1 MVEYGWLT
9 YRCIINKSSIK
20 GGINLGNR
28 NKGMKIYFQRLVA
41 VSVCFLLFFLGS
53 NYSKAETV
61 TPITLNPKDVEA
73 FTNKVIPEKMKKEN
87 AAGVALVVVKDNQ
100 ILFQKGFG
108 FSDKEK
114 STPIDPKKTVFRLAS
129 ISKVFTASA
138 VMQLVEQGKIDIN
151 KDIVNYMGGLK
162 YQNKMGEPVTMEHL
176 LTHTTGFDYVDP
188 RPEDIHYQENDYTML
203 KDYVEDNMPTVVRKP
218 GDTYTYDN
226 FASMLQ
232 GYIVQSLT
240 NTPFYKYMAK
250 NIFYPLEM
258 HNSSFVMTNF
268 IKEKLATGYDAKGN
282 AIPFYQTR
290 PTDMPQGSMFSTG
303 SDVANFMI
311 AQLNDGKYKNNQILQ
326 KETVEDMQKTKFA
339 LHPKYPNMTYGFEFF
354 SPQSHN
360 GQYVFGKGGNIPGFS
375 SLMWLIPEHKI
386 GVFVV
391 TNKDSSA
398 LPVEVF
404 DDFMN
409 EYFPDKIKPE
419 YLNPNEE
426 ELKKFEGV
434 YRDLRL
440 KNLVSHVNISEGK
453 LYVTDKVYGKQELKQ
468 IDPLLFE
475 DEKGNYMAFKLH
487 KDGTVKE
494 MIHWNSGSSAL
505 KLSEPERFKDV
516 DENHPYAKFI
526 DPLHQYEVLQANKEG
541 NFTPESSLTRA
552 EFVYWLS
559 QIAYFA
565 PPSKKEPVFTDVKNH
580 PYAPHIQKLYEIGI
594 LYEKEGEQFHPD
606 RAITRQE
613 AAWIT
618 WQYLKMLGAP
628 SADATLKGDTDDWAI
643 ESVKNIVGHRLVG
656 PEVIYNEDGS
666 ADYLSKQSMKRQE
679 AAALLFYVLLSS

>member
-1 MVEYGWLT
+1 M
-9 YRCIINKSSIK
+9 
-20 GGINLGNR
+20 GNR
-28 NKGMKIYFQRLVA
+28 NKRMKIYFQRLIA
-41 VSVCFLLFFLGS
+41 VSVCFLLFFPGS

-61 TPITLNPKDVEA
+61 ASITLNLKDVEA

-114 STPIDPKKTVFRLAS
+114 KTPIDPKKTVFRLAS

-138 VMQLVEQGKIDIN
+138 VMQLVEQGKIDLN

-162 YQNKMGEPVTMEHL
+162 YQNNMGEPVTMEHL

-232 GYIVQSLT
+232 GYIVQNLT

-311 AQLNDGKYKNNQILQ
+311 AQLNDGKFKNNQILQ

-354 SPQSHN
+354 SAQSHN

-409 EYFPDKIKPE
+409 QYFPDKTKPE

-440 KNLVSHVNISEGK
+440 KNLMSHVNISEGK
-453 LYVTDKVYGKQELKQ
+453 LYVSDKVYGKQELKQ

-494 MIHWNSGSSAL
+494 MIHWNSGSSAV

-516 DENHPYAKFI
+516 DENHLYAKFI
-526 DPLHQYEVLQANKEG
+526 NPLHQYEVLQANKEG
-541 NFTPESSLTRA
+541 NFNPGSSLTRA
-552 EFVYWLS
+552 EFAYWLS
-559 QIAYFA
+559 QIAYFT
-565 PPSKKEPVFTDVKNH
+565 PPSKKEPVFSDVKNH

-606 RAITRQE
+606 RAINRQE

-628 SADATLKGDTDDWAI
+628 SADAILKGETDDWAI

>member
-61 TPITLNPKDVEA
+61 TPITLNPKDVDA

-114 STPIDPKKTVFRLAS
+114 STLIDPKKTVFRLAS

-282 AIPFYQTR
+282 VIPFYQTR

-526 DPLHQYEVLQANKEG
+526 DSLHQYEVLQANKEG

-628 SADATLKGDTDDWAI
+628 SADATLKGDTDNWAI

>member
-1 MVEYGWLT
+1 M
-9 YRCIINKSSIK
+9 
-20 GGINLGNR
+20 GNR
-28 NKGMKIYFQRLVA
+28 NKRMKIYFQRLIA
-41 VSVCFLLFFLGS
+41 VSVCILLVFLGS
-53 NYSKAETV
+53 NCSKAETV
-61 TPITLNPKDVEA
+61 APITLNPKDVEA

-114 STPIDPKKTVFRLAS
+114 NTPIDPKKTVFRLAS

-138 VMQLVEQGKIDIN
+138 VMQLVEQGKIDLN

-162 YQNKMGEPVTMEHL
+162 YQNNMGEPVTMEHL

-188 RPEDIHYQENDYTML
+188 RPQDIHYQENDYTML
-203 KDYVEDNMPTVVRKP
+203 KEYVEDNMPTVVRKP

-232 GYIVQSLT
+232 GYIVQNLT

-311 AQLNDGKYKNNQILQ
+311 AQLNDGKFKNNQILQ

-375 SLMWLIPEHKI
+375 SLMWLIPDYKI

-409 EYFPDKIKPE
+409 EYFPDKTKPE
-419 YLNPNEE
+419 YLKPNEE

-440 KNLVSHVNISEGK
+440 KNLMSHVNISEGK
-453 LYVTDKVYGKQELKQ
+453 LYVSDKAYGKQELKQ

-494 MIHWNSGSSAL
+494 MIHWNSGSSAV

-526 DPLHQYEVLQANKEG
+526 NPLHQYEVLQANNEG

-552 EFVYWLS
+552 EFAYWLS
-559 QIAYFA
+559 QIAYFT
-565 PPSKKEPVFTDVKNH
+565 PPSKKEPVFSDVKNH
-580 PYAPHIQKLYEIGI
+580 PYASHIQKLYEIGI

-606 RAITRQE
+606 REITRQE

-628 SADATLKGDTDDWAI
+628 SADATLKGETDDWAI

-656 PEVIYNEDGS
+656 PEVIYSEDGS

>member
-1 MVEYGWLT
+1 M
-9 YRCIINKSSIK
+9 
-20 GGINLGNR
+20 GNR
-28 NKGMKIYFQRLVA
+28 NKRMKIYFQRLIA
-41 VSVCFLLFFLGS
+41 VSVCILLVFLGS
-53 NYSKAETV
+53 NCSKAETV
-61 TPITLNPKDVEA
+61 APITLNPKDVEA

-114 STPIDPKKTVFRLAS
+114 NTPIDPKKTVFRLAS

-138 VMQLVEQGKIDIN
+138 VMQLVEQGKIDLN

-162 YQNKMGEPVTMEHL
+162 YQNNMGEPVTMEHL

-188 RPEDIHYQENDYTML
+188 RPQDIHYQENNYTML
-203 KDYVEDNMPTVVRKP
+203 KEYVEDNMPTVVRKP

-232 GYIVQSLT
+232 GYIVQNLT

-311 AQLNDGKYKNNQILQ
+311 AQLNDGKFKNNQILQ

-375 SLMWLIPEHKI
+375 SLMWLIPDHKI

-409 EYFPDKIKPE
+409 EYFPDKTKPE
-419 YLNPNEE
+419 YLKPNEE

-440 KNLVSHVNISEGK
+440 KNLMSHVNISEGK
-453 LYVTDKVYGKQELKQ
+453 LYVSDKAYGKQELKQ

-494 MIHWNSGSSAL
+494 MIHWNSGSSAV

-526 DPLHQYEVLQANKEG
+526 NPLHQYEVLQANNEG

-552 EFVYWLS
+552 EFAYWLS
-559 QIAYFA
+559 QIAYFT
-565 PPSKKEPVFTDVKNH
+565 PPSKKEPVFSDVKNH
-580 PYAPHIQKLYEIGI
+580 PYASHIQKLYEIGI

-606 RAITRQE
+606 REITRQE

-628 SADATLKGDTDDWAI
+628 SADATLKGETDDWAI

-656 PEVIYNEDGS
+656 PEVIYSEDGS

>member
-1 MVEYGWLT
+1 
-9 YRCIINKSSIK
+9 
-20 GGINLGNR
+20 
-28 NKGMKIYFQRLVA
+28 MKIYFQRLVA
-41 VSVCFLLFFLGS
+41 VSVCFLLVFLGS

-61 TPITLNPKDVEA
+61 APITLNPKDVEA

-114 STPIDPKKTVFRLAS
+114 NTPIDPKKTVFRLAS

-138 VMQLVEQGKIDIN
+138 VMQLVEQGKIELN

-162 YQNKMGEPVTMEHL
+162 YQNNMGEPVTMEHL

-188 RPEDIHYQENDYTML
+188 RSEDIHYQDNDYTML

-232 GYIVQSLT
+232 GYIVQNLT
-240 NTPFYKYMAK
+240 NTSFYKYMAK

-282 AIPFYQTR
+282 AILFYQTR

-311 AQLNDGKYKNNQILQ
+311 TQLNDGKFKNNQILQ

-409 EYFPDKIKPE
+409 EYFPDKTKPE
-419 YLNPNEE
+419 YLKPNEE

-440 KNLVSHVNISEGK
+440 KNLMSHVNISEGK
-453 LYVTDKVYGKQELKQ
+453 LYVSDRVYGKQELKQ

-494 MIHWNSGSSAL
+494 MIHWNSGSSAV

-552 EFVYWLS
+552 EFAYWLS
-559 QIAYFA
+559 QIAYFT
-565 PPSKKEPVFTDVKNH
+565 PPSKKEPVFSDVKNH

-606 RAITRQE
+606 RTITRQE

-628 SADATLKGDTDDWAI
+628 SADATLKGETDDWAI

>member
-1 MVEYGWLT
+1 M
-9 YRCIINKSSIK
+9 
-20 GGINLGNR
+20 GNR
-28 NKGMKIYFQRLVA
+28 NKRMKIYFERLIA

-61 TPITLNPKDVEA
+61 VPITLNPKDVEA

-114 STPIDPKKTVFRLAS
+114 NTPIDPKKTVFRLAS

-162 YQNKMGEPVTMEHL
+162 YQNNRGEPVTMEHL

-203 KDYVEDNMPTVVRKP
+203 KDYVEVNMPTVVRKP

-232 GYIVQSLT
+232 GYIVQNLT

-282 AIPFYQTR
+282 VIPFYQTR

-311 AQLNDGKYKNNQILQ
+311 AQLNDGKFKNNQILQ

-360 GQYVFGKGGNIPGFS
+360 GQYVFGKSGNIPGFS

-409 EYFPDKIKPE
+409 QYFPDKTKPE
-419 YLNPNEE
+419 YLKPNEE

-440 KNLVSHVNISEGK
+440 KNLMSHVNISEGK
-453 LYVTDKVYGKQELKQ
+453 LYVSDKAYGKQELKQ

-494 MIHWNSGSSAL
+494 MIHWNSGSSAM

-526 DPLHQYEVLQANKEG
+526 NPLHQYEVLQANKEG

-552 EFVYWLS
+552 EFAYWLS
-559 QIAYFA
+559 QIAYFT
-565 PPSKKEPVFTDVKNH
+565 PPSKKEPVFSDVKNH

-628 SADATLKGDTDDWAI
+628 SADATLKGETDDWAI

>member
-1 MVEYGWLT
+1 
-9 YRCIINKSSIK
+9 
-20 GGINLGNR
+20 
-28 NKGMKIYFQRLVA
+28 MKKFFQRLVA
-41 VSVCFLLFFLGS
+41 VSVCFLLVFLGS

-61 TPITLNPKDVEA
+61 APIALKPKDVEA

-87 AAGVALVVVKDNQ
+87 AAGVALVVVKDSQ

-114 STPIDPKKTVFRLAS
+114 NTPIDPKKTVFRLAS

-138 VMQLVEQGKIDIN
+138 VMQLVEQGKIDLN

-162 YQNKMGEPVTMEHL
+162 YQNNMGEPVTMEHL

-232 GYIVQSLT
+232 GYIVQNLT

-250 NIFYPLEM
+250 NVFYPLEM

-311 AQLNDGKYKNNQILQ
+311 AQLNDGKFKNNQILQ
-326 KETVEDMQKTKFA
+326 KEILEDMQKTKFA

-409 EYFPDKIKPE
+409 QYFPDKTKPE

-440 KNLVSHVNISEGK
+440 KNLMSHVNISEGK
-453 LYVTDKVYGKQELKQ
+453 LYVSDKVYGKQELKQ

-487 KDGTVKE
+487 KDGAVKE
-494 MIHWNSGSSAL
+494 MIHWNSGSSAV

-526 DPLHQYEVLQANKEG
+526 NPLHQYEVLQANKEG

-552 EFVYWLS
+552 EFAYWLS
-559 QIAYFA
+559 QIAYFT
-565 PPSKKEPVFTDVKNH
+565 PPSKKEPVFSDVKNH

>member
-1 MVEYGWLT
+1 M
-9 YRCIINKSSIK
+9 
-20 GGINLGNR
+20 GNR
-28 NKGMKIYFQRLVA
+28 NKRMKNYFQRLIA
-41 VSVCFLLFFLGS
+41 VSVCILLVFLGS

-61 TPITLNPKDVEA
+61 APITLNPKDLEA

-114 STPIDPKKTVFRLAS
+114 NTPIDPKKTVFRLAS

-138 VMQLVEQGKIDIN
+138 VMQLVEQGKIDLN

-162 YQNKMGEPVTMEHL
+162 YQNNMGEPVTMEHL

-232 GYIVQSLT
+232 GYIVQNLT

-311 AQLNDGKYKNNQILQ
+311 AQLNDGKFKNNQILQ

-409 EYFPDKIKPE
+409 EYFPDKTKPE
-419 YLNPNEE
+419 YLKPNEE

-440 KNLVSHVNISEGK
+440 KNLMSHVNISEGK
-453 LYVTDKVYGKQELKQ
+453 LYVSDKAYGKQELKQ

-494 MIHWNSGSSAL
+494 MIHWNSGSSAV
-505 KLSEPERFKDV
+505 KLSEPERFKDI

-526 DPLHQYEVLQANKEG
+526 NPLHQYEVLQANKEG

-552 EFVYWLS
+552 EFAYWLS
-559 QIAYFA
+559 QIAYFT
-565 PPSKKEPVFTDVKNH
+565 PPSKKEPMFSDVKNH

-628 SADATLKGDTDDWAI
+628 SADATLKGETDDWAI

>member
-1 MVEYGWLT
+1 
-9 YRCIINKSSIK
+9 
-20 GGINLGNR
+20 
-28 NKGMKIYFQRLVA
+28 MKNYFQSLIA
-41 VSVCFLLFFLGS
+41 VSLCILLVFLGS

-61 TPITLNPKDVEA
+61 APITLNPKDVEV
-73 FTNKVIPEKMKKEN
+73 FTNKVIPEKMKKDN

-114 STPIDPKKTVFRLAS
+114 SIPIDPKKTVFRLAS

-138 VMQLVEQGKIDIN
+138 VMQLVEQGKIDLN
-151 KDIVNYMGGLK
+151 KDIVNYLGGLK
-162 YQNKMGEPVTMEHL
+162 YQNNMGEPVTMEHL

-232 GYIVQSLT
+232 GYIVQNLT

-282 AIPFYQTR
+282 VIPFYQTR

-311 AQLNDGKYKNNQILQ
+311 AQLNDGKFKNNQILQ

-409 EYFPDKIKPE
+409 QYFPDKTKPE
-419 YLNPNEE
+419 YLKPNEE

-440 KNLVSHVNISEGK
+440 KNLMSHVNISEGK
-453 LYVTDKVYGKQELKQ
+453 LYVSDKAYGKQELKQ

-494 MIHWNSGSSAL
+494 MIHWNSGSSAM

-526 DPLHQYEVLQANKEG
+526 NPLHQYEVLQANKEG

-552 EFVYWLS
+552 EFAYWLS
-559 QIAYFA
+559 QIAYFT
-565 PPSKKEPVFTDVKNH
+565 PPSKKEPVFSDVKNH

-628 SADATLKGDTDDWAI
+628 SADATLKGETDDWAI

>member
-1 MVEYGWLT
+1 M
-9 YRCIINKSSIK
+9 
-20 GGINLGNR
+20 GNR

-41 VSVCFLLFFLGS
+41 VSVCFLLVFLGS

-73 FTNKVIPEKMKKEN
+73 FTNKVIPEKMKKEK

-354 SPQSHN
+354 SQQSHN

-409 EYFPDKIKPE
+409 EYFPDKTKPE
-419 YLNPNEE
+419 YLNPTEE

-594 LYEKEGEQFHPD
+594 LYEKKGEQFHPD

>member
-1 MVEYGWLT
+1 M
-9 YRCIINKSSIK
+9 
-20 GGINLGNR
+20 GNR
-28 NKGMKIYFQRLVA
+28 NKRMKIYFQRLVA
-41 VSVCFLLFFLGS
+41 VSVCFLLVFLGS

-61 TPITLNPKDVEA
+61 APITLNPKDVEA

-114 STPIDPKKTVFRLAS
+114 NTPIDPKKTVFRLAS

-138 VMQLVEQGKIDIN
+138 VMQLVEQGKIELN

-162 YQNKMGEPVTMEHL
+162 YQNNMGEPVTMEHL

-188 RPEDIHYQENDYTML
+188 RSEDIHYQDNDYTML

-232 GYIVQSLT
+232 GYIVQNLT
-240 NTPFYKYMAK
+240 NTSFYKYMAK

-282 AIPFYQTR
+282 AILFYQTR

-311 AQLNDGKYKNNQILQ
+311 TQLNDGKFKNNQILQ

-409 EYFPDKIKPE
+409 EYFPDKTKPE
-419 YLNPNEE
+419 YLKPNEE

-440 KNLVSHVNISEGK
+440 KNLMSHVNISEGK
-453 LYVTDKVYGKQELKQ
+453 LYVSDRVYGKQELKQ

-494 MIHWNSGSSAL
+494 MIHWNSGSSAV

-552 EFVYWLS
+552 EFAYWLS
-559 QIAYFA
+559 QIAYFT
-565 PPSKKEPVFTDVKNH
+565 PPSKKEPVFSDVKNH

-606 RAITRQE
+606 RTITRQE

-628 SADATLKGDTDDWAI
+628 SADATLKGETDDWAI

>member
-1 MVEYGWLT
+1 
-9 YRCIINKSSIK
+9 
-20 GGINLGNR
+20 
-28 NKGMKIYFQRLVA
+28 MKIYFQRLVA
-41 VSVCFLLFFLGS
+41 VSVCFLLVFLGS

-61 TPITLNPKDVEA
+61 APITLNPKDVEA

-114 STPIDPKKTVFRLAS
+114 NTPIDPKKTVFRLAS

-138 VMQLVEQGKIDIN
+138 VMQLVEQGKIDLN

-162 YQNKMGEPVTMEHL
+162 YQNNMDEPVTMEHL

-188 RPEDIHYQENDYTML
+188 RPEDIHYQDNDYTML

-232 GYIVQSLT
+232 GYIVQNLT

-250 NIFYPLEM
+250 NVFYPLEM

-311 AQLNDGKYKNNQILQ
+311 AQLNDGKFKNNQILQ

-375 SLMWLIPEHKI
+375 SLMWLIPEHRI

-409 EYFPDKIKPE
+409 EYFPDKTKPE
-419 YLNPNEE
+419 YLKPNEE

-440 KNLVSHVNISEGK
+440 KNLMSHVNISEGK
-453 LYVTDKVYGKQELKQ
+453 LYVSDKAYGKQELKQ

-494 MIHWNSGSSAL
+494 MIHWNSGSSAV

-526 DPLHQYEVLQANKEG
+526 NPLHQYEVLQANKEG

-552 EFVYWLS
+552 EFAYWLS
-559 QIAYFA
+559 QIAYFT
-565 PPSKKEPVFTDVKNH
+565 PPSKKEPVFSDVKNH

-628 SADATLKGDTDDWAI
+628 SADATLKGETDEWAI

>member
-1 MVEYGWLT
+1 M
-9 YRCIINKSSIK
+9 
-20 GGINLGNR
+20 GNR
-28 NKGMKIYFQRLVA
+28 NKRMKNYFQRLVA
-41 VSVCFLLFFLGS
+41 VSVCFLLVFLGS

-61 TPITLNPKDVEA
+61 APIPLNSKDVEA

-114 STPIDPKKTVFRLAS
+114 NTPIDPKQTVFRLAS

-138 VMQLVEQGKIDIN
+138 VMQLVEQGKIDLN

-162 YQNKMGEPVTMEHL
+162 YQNNMGEPVTMEHL

-188 RPEDIHYQENDYTML
+188 RPEDIHYQDNDYTML

-232 GYIVQSLT
+232 GYIVQNLT

-268 IKEKLATGYDAKGN
+268 IKEKLATGYDATGN

-311 AQLNDGKYKNNQILQ
+311 AQLNDGKFKNNQILQ

-409 EYFPDKIKPE
+409 HYFPDKTKPE
-419 YLNPNEE
+419 YLTPNEE

-440 KNLVSHVNISEGK
+440 KNLMSHVTISEGK
-453 LYVTDKVYGKQELKQ
+453 LYVSDKVYGKQELKQ

-494 MIHWNSGSSAL
+494 MIHWNSGSSAA

-541 NFTPESSLTRA
+541 NFSPETSLTRA
-552 EFVYWLS
+552 EFAYWLS
-559 QIAYFA
+559 QIAYFTS
-565 PPSKKEPVFTDVKNH
+565 PSKKEPVFSDVKNH
-580 PYAPHIQKLYEIGI
+580 PYAPHIQKLYEFGI
-594 LYEKEGEQFHPD
+594 LYEKEGEQFSPD

-628 SADATLKGDTDDWAI
+628 SADATLKGETDDWAI

>member
-1 MVEYGWLT
+1 M
-9 YRCIINKSSIK
+9 
-20 GGINLGNR
+20 GNR
-28 NKGMKIYFQRLVA
+28 NKRMKIYFQRLVA
-41 VSVCFLLFFLGS
+41 VSVCFLLVFLGS

-61 TPITLNPKDVEA
+61 APITLNPKDVEA

-114 STPIDPKKTVFRLAS
+114 NTPIDPKKTVFRLAS

-138 VMQLVEQGKIDIN
+138 VMQLVEQGKIELN

-162 YQNKMGEPVTMEHL
+162 YQNNMSEPVTMEHL
-176 LTHTTGFDYVDP
+176 LTHTTGFDYLDP
-188 RPEDIHYQENDYTML
+188 RLEDIHYQDNDYTML

-232 GYIVQSLT
+232 GYIVQNLT

-282 AIPFYQTR
+282 VIPFYQTR

-311 AQLNDGKYKNNQILQ
+311 TQLNDGKFKNNQILQ

-409 EYFPDKIKPE
+409 EYFPDKTKPE
-419 YLNPNEE
+419 YLKPNEE
-426 ELKKFEGV
+426 ELKKFEGI

-440 KNLVSHVNISEGK
+440 KNLMSHVNISEGK
-453 LYVTDKVYGKQELKQ
+453 LFVSDKVYGKQQLKQ

-494 MIHWNSGSSAL
+494 MIHWNSGSSAV

-526 DPLHQYEVLQANKEG
+526 NPLHQYEVLQANKEG

-552 EFVYWLS
+552 EFAYWLS
-559 QIAYFA
+559 QIAYFT
-565 PPSKKEPVFTDVKNH
+565 PPSKKEPVFSDVKNH

-628 SADATLKGDTDDWAI
+628 SADATLKGETDEWAI

>member
-1 MVEYGWLT
+1 M
-9 YRCIINKSSIK
+9 
-20 GGINLGNR
+20 GNR
-28 NKGMKIYFQRLVA
+28 NKRMKIYFQRLIA

-61 TPITLNPKDVEA
+61 APITLNPKDVEA

-114 STPIDPKKTVFRLAS
+114 NTPIDPKKTVFRLAS

-138 VMQLVEQGKIDIN
+138 VMQLVEQGKIDLN

-162 YQNKMGEPVTMEHL
+162 YQNNMSEPVTMEHL

-188 RPEDIHYQENDYTML
+188 RPEDIHYQDNDYTML
-203 KDYVEDNMPTVVRKP
+203 KDYVEENMPTVVRMP

-232 GYIVQSLT
+232 GYIVQNMT

-311 AQLNDGKYKNNQILQ
+311 AQLNDGKFKNNQILQ

-398 LPVEVF
+398 LPIEVF

-409 EYFPDKIKPE
+409 HYFPDKTKPE

-440 KNLVSHVNISEGK
+440 KNLMSHVNISEGK
-453 LYVTDKVYGKQELKQ
+453 LFVSDKVYGKQQLKQ

-494 MIHWNSGSSAL
+494 MIHWNSGSSAV

-526 DPLHQYEVLQANKEG
+526 NPLHQYEVLQANKEG
-541 NFTPESSLTRA
+541 NFNPESSLTRA

-559 QIAYFA
+559 QIAYFT
-565 PPSKKEPVFTDVKNH
+565 PPSKKEPVFSDVKNH

-594 LYEKEGEQFHPD
+594 LYEKEGEQFNPD

-628 SADATLKGDTDDWAI
+628 SADATLKGETDDWAI

>member
-1 MVEYGWLT
+1 
-9 YRCIINKSSIK
+9 
-20 GGINLGNR
+20 
-28 NKGMKIYFQRLVA
+28 MKTYFQRLIA

-61 TPITLNPKDVEA
+61 ASITLNPKDVEA

-114 STPIDPKKTVFRLAS
+114 NTPIDPKKTVFRLAS
-129 ISKVFTASA
+129 ISKAFTASA
-138 VMQLVEQGKIDIN
+138 VMQLVEQGKIDLN

-162 YQNKMGEPVTMEHL
+162 YQNNMGEPVTMEHL
-176 LTHTTGFDYVDP
+176 LSHTTGFDYVDP

-232 GYIVQSLT
+232 GYIVQNLT

-311 AQLNDGKYKNNQILQ
+311 AQLNDGKFKNNQILQ

-409 EYFPDKIKPE
+409 QYFPDKTKPE

-440 KNLVSHVNISEGK
+440 KTLMSHVNISEGK
-453 LYVTDKVYGKQELKQ
+453 LYVSDKVYGKQELKQ

-494 MIHWNSGSSAL
+494 MIHWNSGSSAV

-526 DPLHQYEVLQANKEG
+526 NPLHQYEVLQANKEG

-552 EFVYWLS
+552 EFAYWLS
-559 QIAYFA
+559 QIAYFT
-565 PPSKKEPVFTDVKNH
+565 PPSKKEPVFSDVKNH

-628 SADATLKGDTDDWAI
+628 SADATLKGETDDWAI

>member
-1 MVEYGWLT
+1 M
-9 YRCIINKSSIK
+9 
-20 GGINLGNR
+20 GNR
-28 NKGMKIYFQRLVA
+28 NKRMKIYFERLIA

-61 TPITLNPKDVEA
+61 APITLNPKDVEV

-114 STPIDPKKTVFRLAS
+114 NTPIDPKKTVFRLAS

-138 VMQLVEQGKIDIN
+138 VMQLVEQGKIDLN

-162 YQNKMGEPVTMEHL
+162 YQNNMGEPVTMEHL

-232 GYIVQSLT
+232 GYIVQNLT

-282 AIPFYQTR
+282 VIPFYQTR

-311 AQLNDGKYKNNQILQ
+311 AQLNDGKFKNNQILQ

-404 DDFMN
+404 DDFMDQ
-409 EYFPDKIKPE
+409 YFPDKTKPE
-419 YLNPNEE
+419 YLKPNEE

-440 KNLVSHVNISEGK
+440 KNLMSHVNISEGK
-453 LYVTDKVYGKQELKQ
+453 LYVSDKAYGKQELKQ

-494 MIHWNSGSSAL
+494 MIHWNSGSSAM

-516 DENHPYAKFI
+516 DENHLYAKFI
-526 DPLHQYEVLQANKEG
+526 NPLHQYEVLQANKEG

-552 EFVYWLS
+552 EFAYWLS
-559 QIAYFA
+559 QIAYFT
-565 PPSKKEPVFTDVKNH
+565 PPSKKEPMFSDVKNH

-628 SADATLKGDTDDWAI
+628 SADATLKGETDDWAI

>member
-1 MVEYGWLT
+1 
-9 YRCIINKSSIK
+9 
-20 GGINLGNR
+20 
-28 NKGMKIYFQRLVA
+28 MKIYFQRLVA

-61 TPITLNPKDVEA
+61 TPIILNPKDVEA

-404 DDFMN
+404 GDFMN
-409 EYFPDKIKPE
+409 EYFPDKTKPE

-552 EFVYWLS
+552 EFIYWLS

>member
-1 MVEYGWLT
+1 
-9 YRCIINKSSIK
+9 
-20 GGINLGNR
+20 
-28 NKGMKIYFQRLVA
+28 MKIYFERLIA

-61 TPITLNPKDVEA
+61 APITLNPKDVEA

-114 STPIDPKKTVFRLAS
+114 NTPIDPKKTVFRLAS

-138 VMQLVEQGKIDIN
+138 VMQLVEQGKIDLN

-162 YQNKMGEPVTMEHL
+162 YQNNMDEPVTMEHL

-232 GYIVQSLT
+232 GYIVQNLT

-282 AIPFYQTR
+282 VIPFYQTR

-311 AQLNDGKYKNNQILQ
+311 AQLNDGKFKNNQILQ

-398 LPVEVF
+398 LPIEVF

-409 EYFPDKIKPE
+409 QYFPDKTKPE
-419 YLNPNEE
+419 YLKPNEE

-440 KNLVSHVNISEGK
+440 KNLMSHVNISEGK
-453 LYVTDKVYGKQELKQ
+453 LYVSDKAYGKQELKQ

-494 MIHWNSGSSAL
+494 MIHWNSGSSAM

-526 DPLHQYEVLQANKEG
+526 NPLHQYEVLQANKEG

-552 EFVYWLS
+552 EFAYWLS
-559 QIAYFA
+559 QIAYFT
-565 PPSKKEPVFTDVKNH
+565 PPSKKEPVFSDVKNH

-628 SADATLKGDTDDWAI
+628 SADATLKGETDDWAI

>member
-1 MVEYGWLT
+1 M
-9 YRCIINKSSIK
+9 
-20 GGINLGNR
+20 GNR
-28 NKGMKIYFQRLVA
+28 NKRMKIYFQRLIA

-53 NYSKAETV
+53 NYSKAETFAS
-61 TPITLNPKDVEA
+61 ITLNPKDVEA

-114 STPIDPKKTVFRLAS
+114 NTPIDPKKTVFRLAS

-138 VMQLVEQGKIDIN
+138 VMQLVEQGKIDLN

-162 YQNKMGEPVTMEHL
+162 YQNNMGEPVTMEHL

-232 GYIVQSLT
+232 GYIVQNLT
-240 NTPFYKYMAK
+240 NKPFYKYMAK

-268 IKEKLATGYDAKGN
+268 INEKLATGYDAKGN

-311 AQLNDGKYKNNQILQ
+311 AQLNDGKFKNNQILQ
-326 KETVEDMQKTKFA
+326 KETVEDMQKTKFS

-409 EYFPDKIKPE
+409 QYFPDKTKPE

-440 KNLVSHVNISEGK
+440 KNLMSHVNISEGK
-453 LYVTDKVYGKQELKQ
+453 LYVSDKVYGKQELKQ

-494 MIHWNSGSSAL
+494 MIHWNSGSSAV

-526 DPLHQYEVLQANKEG
+526 NPLHQYEVLQANKEG

-552 EFVYWLS
+552 EFAYWLS
-559 QIAYFA
+559 QIAYFT
-565 PPSKKEPVFTDVKNH
+565 PPSKKEPVFSDVKNH

-628 SADATLKGDTDDWAI
+628 SADATLKGETDDWAI

>member
-1 MVEYGWLT
+1 
-9 YRCIINKSSIK
+9 
-20 GGINLGNR
+20 
-28 NKGMKIYFQRLVA
+28 MKIYFERLIA

-61 TPITLNPKDVEA
+61 APITLNPKDVEA

-87 AAGVALVVVKDNQ
+87 AVGVALVVVKDNQ

-114 STPIDPKKTVFRLAS
+114 NTPIDPKKTVFRLAS

-162 YQNKMGEPVTMEHL
+162 YQNNMGEPVTMEHL

-232 GYIVQSLT
+232 GYIVQNLT

-282 AIPFYQTR
+282 VIPFYQTR

-311 AQLNDGKYKNNQILQ
+311 AQLNDGKFKNNQILQ

-409 EYFPDKIKPE
+409 QYFPDKTKPE
-419 YLNPNEE
+419 YLKPNEE

-440 KNLVSHVNISEGK
+440 KNLMSHVNISEGK
-453 LYVTDKVYGKQELKQ
+453 LYVSDKAYGKQELKQ

-487 KDGTVKE
+487 KNGTVKE
-494 MIHWNSGSSAL
+494 MIHWNSGSSAM

-526 DPLHQYEVLQANKEG
+526 NPLHQYEVLQANKEG

-552 EFVYWLS
+552 EFAYWLS
-559 QIAYFA
+559 QIAYFT
-565 PPSKKEPVFTDVKNH
+565 PPSKKEPVFSDVKNH

-613 AAWIT
+613 AAWVT

-628 SADATLKGDTDDWAI
+628 SADATLEGETDDWAI

>member
-1 MVEYGWLT
+1 M
-9 YRCIINKSSIK
+9 
-20 GGINLGNR
+20 GNR
-28 NKGMKIYFQRLVA
+28 NNRMKNYFQSLIA
-41 VSVCFLLFFLGS
+41 VSLCILLVFLGS

-61 TPITLNPKDVEA
+61 APITLNPKDVEV
-73 FTNKVIPEKMKKEN
+73 FTNKVIPEKMKKDN

-114 STPIDPKKTVFRLAS
+114 SIPIDPKKTVFRLAS

-138 VMQLVEQGKIDIN
+138 VMQLVEQGKIDLN
-151 KDIVNYMGGLK
+151 KDIVNYLGGLK
-162 YQNKMGEPVTMEHL
+162 YQNNMGEPVTMEHL

-232 GYIVQSLT
+232 GYIVQNLT

-282 AIPFYQTR
+282 VIPFYQTR

-311 AQLNDGKYKNNQILQ
+311 AQLNDGKFKNNQILQ

-409 EYFPDKIKPE
+409 QYFPDKTKPE
-419 YLNPNEE
+419 YLKPNEE

-440 KNLVSHVNISEGK
+440 KNLMSHVNISEGK
-453 LYVTDKVYGKQELKQ
+453 LYVSDKAYGKQELKQ

-494 MIHWNSGSSAL
+494 MIHWNSGSSAM

-526 DPLHQYEVLQANKEG
+526 NPLHQYEVLQANKEG

-552 EFVYWLS
+552 EFAYWLS
-559 QIAYFA
+559 QIAYFT
-565 PPSKKEPVFTDVKNH
+565 PPSKKEPVFSDVKNH

-628 SADATLKGDTDDWAI
+628 SADATLKGETDDWAI

>member
-440 KNLVSHVNISEGK
+440 KNLMSHVNISEGK

-628 SADATLKGDTDDWAI
+628 SADATLTGDTDDWAI

>member
-1 MVEYGWLT
+1 
-9 YRCIINKSSIK
+9 
-20 GGINLGNR
+20 
-28 NKGMKIYFQRLVA
+28 MKNYFQRLVA
-41 VSVCFLLFFLGS
+41 VSICFLLVFLGS

-61 TPITLNPKDVEA
+61 APITLNPKDVEA

-114 STPIDPKKTVFRLAS
+114 NTPIDPKKTVFRLAS
-129 ISKVFTASA
+129 ISKVFTVSA
-138 VMQLVEQGKIDIN
+138 VMQLVEQGKIDLN

-162 YQNKMGEPVTMEHL
+162 YQNNMGEPVTMEHL

-232 GYIVQSLT
+232 GYIVQNLT

-268 IKEKLATGYDAKGN
+268 IKEKLATGYDANGD

-311 AQLNDGKYKNNQILQ
+311 AQLNDGKFKNNHILQ

-409 EYFPDKIKPE
+409 EYFPDKTKPE
-419 YLNPNEE
+419 YLKPNEE

-440 KNLVSHVNISEGK
+440 KNLMSHVNISEGK
-453 LYVTDKVYGKQELKQ
+453 LYVSDKVYGKQELKQ

-494 MIHWNSGSSAL
+494 MIHWNSGSSAV
-505 KLSEPERFKDV
+505 KLSEPEKFKDV

-526 DPLHQYEVLQANKEG
+526 NPLHQYEVLQANKEG

-552 EFVYWLS
+552 EFAYWLS
-559 QIAYFA
+559 QIAYFT
-565 PPSKKEPVFTDVKNH
+565 PPSKKEPVFSDVKNH
-580 PYAPHIQKLYEIGI
+580 SYAPHIQKLYEIGI

-628 SADATLKGDTDDWAI
+628 SADATLKGETDDWAI
-643 ESVKNIVGHRLVG
+643 ESVKNIVGHSLVG

-679 AAALLFYVLLSS
+679 AAALLLYVLLSS

>member
-1 MVEYGWLT
+1 
-9 YRCIINKSSIK
+9 
-20 GGINLGNR
+20 
-28 NKGMKIYFQRLVA
+28 MKNYFQSLIA
-41 VSVCFLLFFLGS
+41 VSLCILLVFLGS

-61 TPITLNPKDVEA
+61 APITLNPKDVEV

-114 STPIDPKKTVFRLAS
+114 SIPIDPKKTVFRLAS

-138 VMQLVEQGKIDIN
+138 VMQLVEQGKIDLN

-162 YQNKMGEPVTMEHL
+162 YQNNMGEPVTIEHL

-232 GYIVQSLT
+232 GYIVQNLT

-250 NIFYPLEM
+250 NVFYPLEM

-282 AIPFYQTR
+282 VIPFYQTR

-311 AQLNDGKYKNNQILQ
+311 AQLNDGKFKNNQILQ

-409 EYFPDKIKPE
+409 EYFPDKTKPE
-419 YLNPNEE
+419 YLKPNEE

-440 KNLVSHVNISEGK
+440 KNLMSHVNISEGK
-453 LYVTDKVYGKQELKQ
+453 LYVSDKAYGKQELKQ

-494 MIHWNSGSSAL
+494 MIHWNSGSSAV

-526 DPLHQYEVLQANKEG
+526 NPLHQYEVLQANKEG

-552 EFVYWLS
+552 EFAYWLS
-559 QIAYFA
+559 QIAYFT
-565 PPSKKEPVFTDVKNH
+565 PPSKKEPVFSDVKNH

-628 SADATLKGDTDDWAI
+628 SADATLKGETDEWAI

>member
-1 MVEYGWLT
+1 
-9 YRCIINKSSIK
+9 
-20 GGINLGNR
+20 
-28 NKGMKIYFQRLVA
+28 MKIYFQRLIA
-41 VSVCFLLFFLGS
+41 VSVCFLLFFPGS

-61 TPITLNPKDVEA
+61 ASITLNLKDVEA

-114 STPIDPKKTVFRLAS
+114 KTPIDPKKTVFRLAS

-138 VMQLVEQGKIDIN
+138 VMQLVEQGKIDLN

-162 YQNKMGEPVTMEHL
+162 YQNNMGEPVTMEHL

-232 GYIVQSLT
+232 GYIVQNLT

-311 AQLNDGKYKNNQILQ
+311 AQLNDGKFKNNQILQ

-354 SPQSHN
+354 SAQSHN

-409 EYFPDKIKPE
+409 QYFPDKTKPE

-440 KNLVSHVNISEGK
+440 KNLMSHVNISEGK
-453 LYVTDKVYGKQELKQ
+453 LYVSDKVYGKQELKQ

-494 MIHWNSGSSAL
+494 MIHWNSGSSAV

-516 DENHPYAKFI
+516 DENHLYAKFI
-526 DPLHQYEVLQANKEG
+526 NPLHQYEVLQANKEG
-541 NFTPESSLTRA
+541 NFNPGSSLTRA
-552 EFVYWLS
+552 EFAYWLS
-559 QIAYFA
+559 QIAYFT
-565 PPSKKEPVFTDVKNH
+565 PPSKKEPVFSDVKNH

-606 RAITRQE
+606 RAINRQE

-628 SADATLKGDTDDWAI
+628 SADAILKGETDDWPI

>member
-1 MVEYGWLT
+1 
-9 YRCIINKSSIK
+9 
-20 GGINLGNR
+20 
-28 NKGMKIYFQRLVA
+28 MKNYFQRLVA
-41 VSVCFLLFFLGS
+41 VSICFLLVFLGS

-61 TPITLNPKDVEA
+61 APITLNPKDVEA

-114 STPIDPKKTVFRLAS
+114 NTPIDPKKTVFRLAS

-138 VMQLVEQGKIDIN
+138 VMQLVEQGKIDLN

-162 YQNKMGEPVTMEHL
+162 YQNNMGEPVTMEHL

-232 GYIVQSLT
+232 GYIVQNLT

-268 IKEKLATGYDAKGN
+268 IKEKLATGYDANGD

-311 AQLNDGKYKNNQILQ
+311 AQLNDGKFKNNHILQ

-409 EYFPDKIKPE
+409 EYFPDKTKPE
-419 YLNPNEE
+419 YLKPNEE

-440 KNLVSHVNISEGK
+440 KNLMSHVNISEGK
-453 LYVTDKVYGKQELKQ
+453 LYVSDKVYGKQELKQ

-494 MIHWNSGSSAL
+494 MIHWNSGSSAV
-505 KLSEPERFKDV
+505 KLSEPEKFKDV

-526 DPLHQYEVLQANKEG
+526 NPLHQYEVLQANKEG

-552 EFVYWLS
+552 EFAYWLS
-559 QIAYFA
+559 QIAYFT
-565 PPSKKEPVFTDVKNH
+565 PPSKKEPVFSDVKNH
-580 PYAPHIQKLYEIGI
+580 SYAPHIQKLYEIGI

-628 SADATLKGDTDDWAI
+628 SADATLKGETDDWAI

-679 AAALLFYVLLSS
+679 AAALLLYVLLSS

>member
-1 MVEYGWLT
+1 
-9 YRCIINKSSIK
+9 
-20 GGINLGNR
+20 
-28 NKGMKIYFQRLVA
+28 MKIYFQRLIA

-53 NYSKAETV
+53 NYSKAETFAS
-61 TPITLNPKDVEA
+61 ITLNPKDVEA

-114 STPIDPKKTVFRLAS
+114 NTPIDPKKTVFRLAS

-138 VMQLVEQGKIDIN
+138 VMQLVEQGKIDLN

-162 YQNKMGEPVTMEHL
+162 YQNNMGEPVTMEHL

-232 GYIVQSLT
+232 GYIVQNLT

-268 IKEKLATGYDAKGN
+268 INEKLATGYDAKGN

-311 AQLNDGKYKNNQILQ
+311 AQLNDGKFKNNQILQ
-326 KETVEDMQKTKFA
+326 KETVEDMQKTKFS

-409 EYFPDKIKPE
+409 QYFPDKTKPE

-440 KNLVSHVNISEGK
+440 KNLMSHVNISEGK
-453 LYVTDKVYGKQELKQ
+453 LYVSDKVYGKQELKQ

-494 MIHWNSGSSAL
+494 MIHWNSGSSAV

-526 DPLHQYEVLQANKEG
+526 NPLHQYEVLQANKEG

-552 EFVYWLS
+552 EFAYWLS
-559 QIAYFA
+559 QIAYFT
-565 PPSKKEPVFTDVKNH
+565 PPSKKEPVFSDVKNH

-628 SADATLKGDTDDWAI
+628 SADATLKGETDDWAI

>member
-1 MVEYGWLT
+1 
-9 YRCIINKSSIK
+9 
-20 GGINLGNR
+20 
-28 NKGMKIYFQRLVA
+28 MKIYFQRLVA
-41 VSVCFLLFFLGS
+41 VSVCFLLVFLGS

-61 TPITLNPKDVEA
+61 APITLNPKEIEA

-87 AAGVALVVVKDNQ
+87 AAGVAFVVVKDNQ

-114 STPIDPKKTVFRLAS
+114 NTPIDPKKTVFRLAS

-138 VMQLVEQGKIDIN
+138 VMQLVEQGKIDLN

-162 YQNKMGEPVTMEHL
+162 YQNNMSEPVTMEHL

-203 KDYVEDNMPTVVRKP
+203 KDYVEENMPTVVRMP

-232 GYIVQSLT
+232 GYIVQNLT

-268 IKEKLATGYDAKGN
+268 IKEKLATGYDVKGN
-282 AIPFYQTR
+282 VIPFYQTR

-311 AQLNDGKYKNNQILQ
+311 AQLNDGKFKNNQILQ

-375 SLMWLIPEHKI
+375 SLMWLIPEQKI

-409 EYFPDKIKPE
+409 EYFPDKTKPE
-419 YLNPNEE
+419 YLKPNEE

-440 KNLVSHVNISEGK
+440 KNLMSHVNISEGK
-453 LYVTDKVYGKQELKQ
+453 LYVSDKAYGKQELKQ

-494 MIHWNSGSSAL
+494 MIHWNSGSSAV

-526 DPLHQYEVLQANKEG
+526 NPLHQYEVLQANKEG

-552 EFVYWLS
+552 EFAYWLS
-559 QIAYFA
+559 QIAYFT
-565 PPSKKEPVFTDVKNH
+565 PPSKKEPVFSDVKNH

-613 AAWIT
+613 AAWTT

-628 SADATLKGDTDDWAI
+628 SADATLKGETDEWAI

>member
-1 MVEYGWLT
+1 M
-9 YRCIINKSSIK
+9 
-20 GGINLGNR
+20 GNR
-28 NKGMKIYFQRLVA
+28 NKRIKNYFQRLVA
-41 VSVCFLLFFLGS
+41 VSICFLLVFLGS

-61 TPITLNPKDVEA
+61 APITLNPKDVEA

-114 STPIDPKKTVFRLAS
+114 NTPIDPKKTVFRLAS

-138 VMQLVEQGKIDIN
+138 VMQLVEQGKIDLN

-162 YQNKMGEPVTMEHL
+162 YQNNMGEPVTMEHL

-232 GYIVQSLT
+232 GYIVQNLT

-268 IKEKLATGYDAKGN
+268 IKEKLATGYDANGN

-311 AQLNDGKYKNNQILQ
+311 AQLNDGKFKNNHILQ

-409 EYFPDKIKPE
+409 EYFPDKTKPE
-419 YLNPNEE
+419 YLKPNEE

-440 KNLVSHVNISEGK
+440 KNLMSHVNISEGK
-453 LYVTDKVYGKQELKQ
+453 LYVSDKVYGKQELKQ

-494 MIHWNSGSSAL
+494 MIHWNSGSSAV
-505 KLSEPERFKDV
+505 KLSEPEKFKDV

-526 DPLHQYEVLQANKEG
+526 NPLHQYEVLQANKEG
-541 NFTPESSLTRA
+541 NFTPGSSLTRA
-552 EFVYWLS
+552 EFAYWLS
-559 QIAYFA
+559 QIAYFT
-565 PPSKKEPVFTDVKNH
+565 PPSKKEPVFSDVKNH
-580 PYAPHIQKLYEIGI
+580 SYAPHIQKLYEIGI

-628 SADATLKGDTDDWAI
+628 SADATLKGETDDWAI

-679 AAALLFYVLLSS
+679 AAALLIYVLLSS

>member
-1 MVEYGWLT
+1 
-9 YRCIINKSSIK
+9 
-20 GGINLGNR
+20 
-28 NKGMKIYFQRLVA
+28 MKNYFQRLVA
-41 VSVCFLLFFLGS
+41 VSVCFLLVFLGS

-61 TPITLNPKDVEA
+61 APIPLNSKDVEA

-114 STPIDPKKTVFRLAS
+114 NTPIDPKKTVFRLAS

-138 VMQLVEQGKIDIN
+138 VMQLVEQGKIDLN

-162 YQNKMGEPVTMEHL
+162 YQNNMGEPVTMEHL

-188 RPEDIHYQENDYTML
+188 RPEDIHYQDNDYTML
-203 KDYVEDNMPTVVRKP
+203 KDYAEDNMPTVVRKP

-232 GYIVQSLT
+232 GYIVQNLT

-268 IKEKLATGYDAKGN
+268 IKEKLATGYDATGN

-311 AQLNDGKYKNNQILQ
+311 AQLNDGKFKNNQILQ

-409 EYFPDKIKPE
+409 HYFPDKTKPE
-419 YLNPNEE
+419 YLTPNEE

-440 KNLVSHVNISEGK
+440 KNLMSHVTISEGK
-453 LYVTDKVYGKQELKQ
+453 LYVSDKVYGKQELKQ

-494 MIHWNSGSSAL
+494 MIHWNSGSSAA

-541 NFTPESSLTRA
+541 NFSPETSLTRA
-552 EFVYWLS
+552 EFAYWLS
-559 QIAYFA
+559 QIAYFTS
-565 PPSKKEPVFTDVKNH
+565 PSKKEPVFSDVKNH
-580 PYAPHIQKLYEIGI
+580 PYAPHIQKLYEFGI
-594 LYEKEGEQFHPD
+594 LYEKEGEQFSPD

-628 SADATLKGDTDDWAI
+628 SADATLKGETDDWAI

>member
-1 MVEYGWLT
+1 M
-9 YRCIINKSSIK
+9 
-20 GGINLGNR
+20 GNR
-28 NKGMKIYFQRLVA
+28 KKRMKNYFQRLVA
-41 VSVCFLLFFLGS
+41 VSVCFLLVFLGS

-61 TPITLNPKDVEA
+61 APIILNPKDVEA
-73 FTNKVIPEKMKKEN
+73 FTNKVILEKMKKEN

-114 STPIDPKKTVFRLAS
+114 NTPIDPKKTVFRLAS

-138 VMQLVEQGKIDIN
+138 VMQLVEQGKIDLN
-151 KDIVNYMGGLK
+151 KDILNYMGGLK
-162 YQNKMGEPVTMEHL
+162 YQNNMGEPVTMEHL

-188 RPEDIHYQENDYTML
+188 RPEDIHYQDNDYTML

-232 GYIVQSLT
+232 GYIVQNLT

-311 AQLNDGKYKNNQILQ
+311 AQLNDGKFKNNQILQ

-409 EYFPDKIKPE
+409 QYFPEKTKPE

-440 KNLVSHVNISEGK
+440 KNLMSHVNISEGK
-453 LYVTDKVYGKQELKQ
+453 LYVSDKAYGKQELKQ

-494 MIHWNSGSSAL
+494 MIHWNSGSSAV
-505 KLSEPERFKDV
+505 KLSEPERFKDI

-526 DPLHQYEVLQANKEG
+526 NPLHQYEVLQANKEG

-552 EFVYWLS
+552 EFAYWLS
-559 QIAYFA
+559 QIAYFT
-565 PPSKKEPVFTDVKNH
+565 PPSKKEPVFSDVKNH

-628 SADATLKGDTDDWAI
+628 SADATLKGETDEWAI

>member
-1 MVEYGWLT
+1 
-9 YRCIINKSSIK
+9 
-20 GGINLGNR
+20 
-28 NKGMKIYFQRLVA
+28 MKICFQRLVA

-61 TPITLNPKDVEA
+61 APITLNPKEVEA

-87 AAGVALVVVKDNQ
+87 AAGVALIVVKDNQ

-114 STPIDPKKTVFRLAS
+114 NTPIDPKKTVFRLAS

-138 VMQLVEQGKIDIN
+138 VMQLVEQGKIDLN

-162 YQNKMGEPVTMEHL
+162 YQNNMSEPVTMEHL

-232 GYIVQSLT
+232 GYIVQNLT

-282 AIPFYQTR
+282 VIPFYQTR

-311 AQLNDGKYKNNQILQ
+311 AQLNDGKFKNNQILQ

-409 EYFPDKIKPE
+409 EYFPDKTKPE
-419 YLNPNEE
+419 YLKPNEE

-440 KNLVSHVNISEGK
+440 KNLMSHVNISEGK
-453 LYVTDKVYGKQELKQ
+453 LYVSDKAYGKQELKQ

-494 MIHWNSGSSAL
+494 MIHWNSGSSAV

-526 DPLHQYEVLQANKEG
+526 NPLHQYEVLQANKEG

-552 EFVYWLS
+552 EFAYWLS
-559 QIAYFA
+559 QIAYFT
-565 PPSKKEPVFTDVKNH
+565 PPSKKEPVFSDVKNH

-628 SADATLKGDTDDWAI
+628 SADATLKGETDDWAI

>member
-1 MVEYGWLT
+1 
-9 YRCIINKSSIK
+9 
-20 GGINLGNR
+20 
-28 NKGMKIYFQRLVA
+28 MKIYFQRLVA
-41 VSVCFLLFFLGS
+41 VSVCFLLVFLGS
-53 NYSKAETV
+53 NYSNAETV
-61 TPITLNPKDVEA
+61 APITLNPKDIEA

-108 FSDKEK
+108 FSNKEK
-114 STPIDPKKTVFRLAS
+114 NTRIDPKKTVFRLAS

-138 VMQLVEQGKIDIN
+138 VMQLVEQGKIDLN

-162 YQNKMGEPVTMEHL
+162 YQNNMGEPVTMEHL

-232 GYIVQSLT
+232 GYIVQNLT

-268 IKEKLATGYDAKGN
+268 IKEKLATGYDANGD

-311 AQLNDGKYKNNQILQ
+311 AQLNDGKFKNNHILQ

-409 EYFPDKIKPE
+409 EYFPDKTKPE
-419 YLNPNEE
+419 YLKPNEE

-440 KNLVSHVNISEGK
+440 KNLMSHVNISDGK
-453 LYVTDKVYGKQELKQ
+453 LYVSDKVYGKQELKQ

-494 MIHWNSGSSAL
+494 MIHWNSGSSAV

-526 DPLHQYEVLQANKEG
+526 NPLHQYEVLQANKEG

-552 EFVYWLS
+552 EFAYWLS
-559 QIAYFA
+559 QIAYFT
-565 PPSKKEPVFTDVKNH
+565 PPSKKEPVFSDVKNH

-628 SADATLKGDTDDWAI
+628 SADATLKGETDDWAI

-679 AAALLFYVLLSS
+679 AAALLLYVLLSS

>member
-1 MVEYGWLT
+1 
-9 YRCIINKSSIK
+9 
-20 GGINLGNR
+20 
-28 NKGMKIYFQRLVA
+28 
-41 VSVCFLLFFLGS
+41 
-53 NYSKAETV
+53 
-61 TPITLNPKDVEA
+61 
-73 FTNKVIPEKMKKEN
+73 
-87 AAGVALVVVKDNQ
+87 
-100 ILFQKGFG
+100 
-108 FSDKEK
+108 
-114 STPIDPKKTVFRLAS
+114 
-129 ISKVFTASA
+129 
-138 VMQLVEQGKIDIN
+138 
-151 KDIVNYMGGLK
+151 
-162 YQNKMGEPVTMEHL
+162 MGEPVTMEHL

-232 GYIVQSLT
+232 GYIVQNLT

-311 AQLNDGKYKNNQILQ
+311 AQLNDGKFKNNQILQ

-409 EYFPDKIKPE
+409 QYFPDKTKPE

-440 KNLVSHVNISEGK
+440 KNLMSHVNISEGK
-453 LYVTDKVYGKQELKQ
+453 LYVSDKVYGKQELKQ

-494 MIHWNSGSSAL
+494 MIHWNSGSSAV

-526 DPLHQYEVLQANKEG
+526 NPLHQYEVLQANKEG
-541 NFTPESSLTRA
+541 DFTPESSLTRA
-552 EFVYWLS
+552 EFAYWLS
-559 QIAYFA
+559 QIAYFT
-565 PPSKKEPVFTDVKNH
+565 PPSKKEPVFSDVKNH

-628 SADATLKGDTDDWAI
+628 SADATLKGETDDWAI

-679 AAALLFYVLLSS
+679 ATALLFYVLLSS

>member
-1 MVEYGWLT
+1 
-9 YRCIINKSSIK
+9 
-20 GGINLGNR
+20 
-28 NKGMKIYFQRLVA
+28 MKIYFQRLIA

-61 TPITLNPKDVEA
+61 ASITLNPKDVEA

-114 STPIDPKKTVFRLAS
+114 NTPIDPKKTVFRLAS

-138 VMQLVEQGKIDIN
+138 VMQLVEQGKIDLN

-162 YQNKMGEPVTMEHL
+162 YQNNMGEPVTMEHL

-232 GYIVQSLT
+232 GYIVQNLT

-311 AQLNDGKYKNNQILQ
+311 AQLNDGKFKNNQILQ

-409 EYFPDKIKPE
+409 QYFPDKTKPE

-440 KNLVSHVNISEGK
+440 KNLMSHVNISEGK
-453 LYVTDKVYGKQELKQ
+453 LYVSDKVYGKQELKQ

-494 MIHWNSGSSAL
+494 MIHWNSGSSAV

-526 DPLHQYEVLQANKEG
+526 NPLHQYEVLQANKEG

-552 EFVYWLS
+552 EFAYWLS
-559 QIAYFA
+559 QIAYFT
-565 PPSKKEPVFTDVKNH
+565 PPSKKDPVFSDVKNH
-580 PYAPHIQKLYEIGI
+580 PYSPHIQKLYEIGI

-628 SADATLKGDTDDWAI
+628 SADATLKGETDDWAI

>member
-1 MVEYGWLT
+1 M
-9 YRCIINKSSIK
+9 
-20 GGINLGNR
+20 GNR
-28 NKGMKIYFQRLVA
+28 NKRIAIQFQRLVA
-41 VSVCFLLFFLGS
+41 VSVCFLLVFLGS

-61 TPITLNPKDVEA
+61 SPIALNAKDVEA
-73 FTNKVIPEKMKKEN
+73 FTNKVIPEKMKTEN
-87 AAGVALVVVKDNQ
+87 AAGVAIVVVKDDQ
-100 ILFQKGFG
+100 ILFQKGYG
-108 FSDKEK
+108 FSNKEK
-114 STPIDPKKTVFRLAS
+114 NTPIDPKKTVFRLAS

-138 VMQLVEQGKIDIN
+138 VMQLVEQGKIDLN
-151 KDIVNYMGGLK
+151 RDIVNYMGGLK
-162 YQNKMGEPVTMEHL
+162 YQNNMGEPVTMEHL

-188 RPEDIHYQENDYTML
+188 RPEDIHYQDNDYTML

-232 GYIVQSLT
+232 GYIVQNLT
-240 NTPFYKYMAK
+240 NTPFYKYVAK

-268 IKEKLATGYDAKGN
+268 IKDKLATGYDAKGN

-290 PTDMPQGSMFSTG
+290 PIDMPQGSMFSTG

-311 AQLNDGKYKNNQILQ
+311 AQLNGGKLKNSQILQ
-326 KETVEDMQKTKFA
+326 KETIQDMQKTKFA
-339 LHPKYPNMTYGFEFF
+339 LHPKYPNMAYGFEFF

-360 GQYVFGKGGNIPGFS
+360 GQYVFGKGGNIRGFS

-391 TNKDSSA
+391 TNKDSSS
-398 LPVEVF
+398 LPIEVF
-404 DDFMN
+404 DDFMDQ
-409 EYFPDKIKPE
+409 YFPDKTKPE
-419 YLNPNEE
+419 YLKPSEE

-434 YRDLRL
+434 YRDLRV
-440 KNLVSHVNISEGK
+440 KNLMTHVNISEGK
-453 LYVTDKVYGKQELKQ
+453 LYVSDKVYGKQELKQ

-487 KDGTVKE
+487 KDGNVKE
-494 MIHWNSGSSAL
+494 MIHWNSGSSAV
-505 KLSEPERFKDV
+505 KLSEPKRFNDV
-516 DENHPYAKFI
+516 EENHPYAKFI
-526 DPLHQYEVLQANKEG
+526 DPLHQYEILGANKEG
-541 NFTPESSLTRA
+541 NFIPEASLTRA
-552 EFVYWLS
+552 EFAYWLS
-559 QIAYFA
+559 QIAYFT
-565 PPSKKEPVFTDVKNH
+565 PPSKKDPVFSDVKNH

-594 LYEKEGEQFHPD
+594 LYEKEGEQFYPD

-628 SADATLKGDTDDWAI
+628 SADATLKGETEDWAI

-666 ADYLSKQSMKRQE
+666 ADYLSKQNMKRQE

>member
-1 MVEYGWLT
+1 
-9 YRCIINKSSIK
+9 
-20 GGINLGNR
+20 
-28 NKGMKIYFQRLVA
+28 MKNYFQRLVA
-41 VSVCFLLFFLGS
+41 VSVCILLVFLGS
-53 NYSKAETV
+53 NYSKAEIV
-61 TPITLNPKDVEA
+61 APITLNPKDVEA
-73 FTNKVIPEKMKKEN
+73 FANKVIPEKMKKEG

-100 ILFQKGFG
+100 ILLQKGFG

-114 STPIDPKKTVFRLAS
+114 NTSIDPKKTVFRLAS

-138 VMQLVEQGKIDIN
+138 VMQLVEQGKIDLN

-162 YQNKMGEPVTMEHL
+162 YQNNMSEPVTMEHL

-188 RPEDIHYQENDYTML
+188 RPEDIHYQDNDYTML
-203 KDYVEDNMPTVVRKP
+203 KDYVEGNMPTVVRKP

-232 GYIVQSLT
+232 GYIVQNLT

-282 AIPFYQTR
+282 AIPYYQTR

-311 AQLNDGKYKNNQILQ
+311 AQLNDGKFKDNQILQ

-409 EYFPDKIKPE
+409 QFFPDKTKPE

-440 KNLVSHVNISEGK
+440 KNLMSHVNISEGK
-453 LYVTDKVYGKQELKQ
+453 LYVSDKVYGKQELKQ

-494 MIHWNSGSSAL
+494 MIHWNSGSSAV
-505 KLSEPERFKDV
+505 KLSEPERFKDI

-526 DPLHQYEVLQANKEG
+526 NPLHQYEVLQANKEG

-552 EFVYWLS
+552 EFAYWLS
-559 QIAYFA
+559 QIAYFT
-565 PPSKKEPVFTDVKNH
+565 PPSKKEPVFSDVKNH

-628 SADATLKGDTDDWAI
+628 SADATLKGETDDWAV

-666 ADYLSKQSMKRQE
+666 ADYLSRQSMKRQE
-679 AAALLFYVLLSS
+679 GAALLFYVLLSS